1 MGRSRSRWPAKG
13 YPGSFKNMEEHEL
26 LKYALEHGMINV
38 SYVQEQ
44 MEMNERRELL
54 EKHPY
59 KIWVGTDG
67 EWRTYRQRKREEQ
80 AEERLRELIE
90 RRKERRKNRN

>member
-1 MGRSRSRWPAKG
+1 M
-13 YPGSFKNMEEHEL
+13 NEQDV

>member
-1 MGRSRSRWPAKG
+1 M
-13 YPGSFKNMEEHEL
+13 
-26 LKYALEHGMINV
+26 

-67 EWRTYRQRKREEQ
+67 EWRTYLPDKDKGRVLVKRKK
-80 AEERLRELIE
+80 
-90 RRKERRKNRN
+90 RR